1 MIEIKNNAEVADI
14 YIYNEIVSNSNEKWF
29 DEICPEDVITELS
42 KLDNKPLNIHINS
55 YGGSVFGGIALYN
68 VLANYKAHKTI
79 IIESCA
85 CSIASVLAMAGDTIK
100 MYNSSYMMIHRAWCG
115 GLAGNA
121 MDLRKQAD
129 ILEQLDKTI
138 LDIYKTKLKDSYD
151 VNTLIEKIDAE
162 SWLTAN
168 ECAEIFNN
176 IEIIQDEIL
185 AYAKVDKENFVNY
198 LNNYKNVPQEIIN
211 ELQNEEE
218 IPQEEKVCEEC
229 GKNPCECEQ
238 QEEDA
243 QVEEEKEQ
251 EIIDEVVEDDKKEE
265 PQEEQQE
272 DEEIP
277 QQDEEKEEDKQ
288 VQIAQA
294 KKELDFL
301 NAKAFLEKY
310 L

>member
-218 IPQEEKVCEEC
+218 IPQEDEEKVCEEC
-229 GKNPCECEQ
+229 GKNPCECE
-238 QEEDA
+238 
-243 QVEEEKEQ
+243 EQ
-251 EIIDEVVEDDKKEE
+251 EIIDEVVEEDDKE
-265 PQEEQQE
+265 EEQQE
-272 DEEIP
+272 DE
-277 QQDEEKEEDKQ
+277 QQDEEKVCEECGKNPCECEEKAF
-288 VQIAQA
+288 IQA
-294 KKELDFL
+294 KKQIDFL
-301 NAKAFLEKY
+301 NAQAFLKNY